1 MVAQRLFRV
10 TTSGNASTKQAI
22 RVGSATAA
30 VASDVV
36 GKVIGVARLNVATV
50 ASCWLFVKQRRKTSD
65 SDFGTRRQ
73 LATMLIQ

>member
-10 TTSGNASTKQAI
+10 TTSDNASTKQAI

-36 GKVIGVARLNVATV
+36 GGEVVGVARPHVATV
-50 ASCWLFVKQRRKTSD
+50 ASCWISA
-65 SDFGTRRQ
+65 TRGLMMR
-73 LATMLIQ
+73 